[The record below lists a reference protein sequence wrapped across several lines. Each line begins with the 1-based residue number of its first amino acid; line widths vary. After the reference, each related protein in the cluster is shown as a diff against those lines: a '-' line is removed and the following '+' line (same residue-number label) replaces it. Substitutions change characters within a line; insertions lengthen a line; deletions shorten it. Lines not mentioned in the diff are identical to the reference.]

1 MAWGSEAQSASREAI
16 SLVNKEIEA
25 WRKLGD
31 ERLNSGAS
39 MGSHSIGVRSS
50 NNMDYEDWL
59 AVAKSLGRPLD
70 LSDNV
75 GLGGRLTGLFELSVE
90 QLEKLRQDAPAFWAK
105 LDGDVQ
111 EYLNKI
117 IEGGDRI
124 EDMQEKLR
132 EQLTQT
138 SFDSVYDNYVSMLMD
153 MESDTETFT
162 KDLNKM
168 FMQAMLSNE
177 IGKAYQEKL
186 RKWYN
191 TFASNMED
199 GSLSDSER
207 TALQTEYEGYVKEA
221 IRIRDELARVTGYD
235 SSSSN
240 SQEAS
245 RGGYETV
252 SEETGTALLGRE
264 TAQLMQTTRL
274 ADFVI
279 DQIPVIAQNQSLT
292 MSLLEATN
300 EFIFN
305 CQTYLENISRNSNSL
320 PRIESDLS
328 KIKRIVEQNS

>member
-1 MAWGSEAQSASREAI
+1 
-16 SLVNKEIEA
+16 
-25 WRKLGD
+25 
-31 ERLNSGAS
+31 

-59 AVAKSLGRPLD
+59 AVAKSLGRTD

-111 EYLNKI
+111 DYLNKI

-138 SFDSVYDNYVSMLMD
+138 SFDSVYDNYVSMLLD
-153 MESDTETFT
+153 MKSDTETFT

-177 IGKAYQEKL
+177 IGKAYQDKL
-186 RKWYN
+186 RKWYER
-191 TFASNMED
+191 FASNLED
-199 GSLSDSER
+199 GNLSDSER
-207 TALQTEYEGYVKEA
+207 TALQTEYEAYVKEA
-221 IRIRDELARVTGYD
+221 IRIRDELARVTGYNTD
-235 SSSSN
+235 SSDG
-240 SQEAS
+240 QEAS

-274 ADFVI
+274 ADCVTV
-279 DQIPVIAQNQSLT
+279 QMPAVVQNQSLT

-305 CQTYLENISRNSNSL
+305 CQTYLENISRNSNEL
-320 PRIESDLS
+320 PPIRKDIEKMK
-328 KIKRIVEQNS
+328 KIMEQNF

>member
-1 MAWGSEAQSASREAI
+1 
-16 SLVNKEIEA
+16 
-25 WRKLGD
+25 
-31 ERLNSGAS
+31 

-59 AVAKSLGRPLD
+59 AVAKSLGRTD

-111 EYLNKI
+111 DYLNKI

-138 SFDSVYDNYVSMLMD
+138 SFDSVYDNYVSMLLD
-153 MESDTETFT
+153 MKSDTETFT

-177 IGKAYQEKL
+177 IGKAYQDKL
-186 RKWYN
+186 RKWYER
-191 TFASNMED
+191 FASNLED
-199 GSLSDSER
+199 GNLSDSER
-207 TALQTEYEGYVKEA
+207 TALQTEYEAYVKEA
-221 IRIRDELARVTGYD
+221 IRIRDELARVTGYNTD
-235 SSSSN
+235 SSDG
-240 SQEAS
+240 QEAS

-305 CQTYLENISRNSNSL
+305 CQTYLENISRNSNEL
-320 PRIESDLS
+320 PPIRKDIEKMK
-328 KIKRIVEQNS
+328 KIMEQNF